1 MEKTLFSSL
10 SENRPMEEDCNGF
23 VNRSVQNGPN
33 LQQELS
39 MSFKKIACC
48 TDFSENAELAFTR
61 ALDLAEK
68 YGATLYDEPRK
79 ALILKIEDKMQQTYG
94 VRVGEAIP
102 FELVVLDGHVT
113 TEILKF
119 VQENGVDLLVVGSYG
134 LSGMGLVLFGSVA
147 NRLSH
152 HATCTVMIV
161 RGQESGESAVRG
173 S

>member
-1 MEKTLFSSL
+1 MA
-10 SENRPMEEDCNGF
+10 
-23 VNRSVQNGPN
+23 
-33 LQQELS
+33 
-39 MSFKKIACC
+39 FKKFACC
-48 TDFSENAELAFTR
+48 TDFSENAELAFNR

-68 YGATLYDEPRK
+68 YGAMLYVIHVLPPVINPLMSDVEQTLSDEPRK

-94 VRVGEAIP
+94 VRVGETIP

-119 VQENGVDLLVVGSYG
+119 VDENGVDLLVVGSYG

-152 HATCTVMIV
+152 HASCSVMIV
-161 RGQESGESAVRG
+161 RGREEPGESASQASKG
-173 S
+173 

>member
-1 MEKTLFSSL
+1 
-10 SENRPMEEDCNGF
+10 
-23 VNRSVQNGPN
+23 
-33 LQQELS
+33 

-48 TDFSENAELAFTR
+48 TDFSENAELAFVR

-68 YGATLYDEPRK
+68 YGAMLYVIHVLPPVINPIMADVEQTLSDEPRK

-119 VQENGVDLLVVGSYG
+119 VEENGVDLLVVGSYG

-152 HATCTVMIV
+152 HAACSVMIV
-161 RGQESGESAVRG
+161 RGQEELERPAVRG
-173 S
+173 SKR

>member
-1 MEKTLFSSL
+1 MA
-10 SENRPMEEDCNGF
+10 
-23 VNRSVQNGPN
+23 
-33 LQQELS
+33 
-39 MSFKKIACC
+39 FKKIACC
-48 TDFSENAELAFTR
+48 TDFSENAELAFIR

-68 YGATLYDEPRK
+68 YSAMLYVIHVLPPVINPLMADVEQSLSDEPRK

-94 VRVGEAIP
+94 VRVGETIP

-119 VQENGVDLLVVGSYG
+119 VDENGVDLLVVGSYG

-152 HATCTVMIV
+152 HASCSVMIV
-161 RGQESGESAVRG
+161 RGPEESGESAAQG
-173 S
+173 SKG